1 MKKEEN
7 LQNQGCGNASCECAA
22 PKDDAREKEIQAAK
36 DKIIAD
42 KKILDPTHFGDWQI
56 GCRAIDF

>member
-7 LQNQGCGNASCECAA
+7 LQKSGCGNESCECAA
-22 PKDDAREKEIQAAK
+22 PKDREKEIQAAK

-56 GCRAIDF
+56 GCRTIDF